1 MESALPDSQIATRQG
16 VVNRPLFVYYKKY
29 DNLATAGAPMMLST
43 MTRQHRLV
51 SLPLMAALVV
61 SWCLLLCSM
70 PMAQAAELQEPTPTS
85 HAEQPPCHGE
95 ADTLSHDSH
104 GTTTSNAD
112 QCPSCEAQ
120 PEPASSA
127 AASAMILSTLD
138 WMQALSAPPIST
150 TVAANAPPDQPP
162 PPARLHLIKAVF
174 LI

>member
-1 MESALPDSQIATRQG
+1 LFYHLGLTLTGADS
-16 VVNRPLFVYYKKY
+16 
-29 DNLATAGAPMMLST
+29 MLST
-43 MTRQHRLV
+43 MTRQHRLL

-70 PMAQAAELQEPTPTS
+70 PLAQATEAQESAPTS

-95 ADTLSHDSH
+95 ASEVGHEGHVSHEGHQGQSVTAAQD
-104 GTTTSNAD
+104 
-112 QCPSCEAQ
+112 CPSCEAQ

-150 TVAANAPPDQPP
+150 AVAASSPPDQPP